1 MPSTQLH
8 DVAIVGAGPGG
19 STAALGLARAGY
31 RVLLIDKTTF
41 PRHKV
46 CGDAIPNNAMRM
58 LQEHYPELAIRIR
71 HGAACSIEGYEAFWK
86 GRRIAQGSWSMQA
99 INSARKSFDQMLL
112 EAALDEPNCQLAAP
126 HRIQTVARQSDETW
140 QLIDNHGQSFQARAL
155 VLAQG
160 ANGDF
165 RQQIGLPSM
174 DKSQWGVA
182 GSQYR
187 THWSPM
193 PNRNLFF
200 LPKSLSLPGYFW
212 IFPVGKN
219 RCNVG
224 FGVISKQPVKL
235 KSLYEEVCQKDPK
248 IAQFL
253 AGTVAETEF
262 QGHKIPI
269 PTKPIKNSAPGVLL
283 IGDAA
288 ELVDPLYGHGIDK
301 AIISGHWA
309 AEALIKGFKSNNL
322 ESFPE
327 YDEQIQT
334 RLWPEMRK
342 SYRKMKGLAFLTRIA

>member
-1 MPSTQLH
+1 MSSNQIY

-31 RVLLIDKTTF
+31 KVILIDKSTF

-46 CGDAIPNNAMRM
+46 CGDAIPNNAMRL
-58 LQEHYPELAIRIR
+58 LQEHYPELANQIR
-71 HGAACSIEGYEAFWK
+71 HGAACPIDGYQAFWK
-86 GRRIAQGSWSMQA
+86 GHRIAQGSWSMQA

-112 EAALDEPNCQLAAP
+112 EAALEESNCQLAAP
-126 HRIQTVARQSDETW
+126 HRIQTVARQSDQNW

-155 VLAQG
+155 ILAQG

-187 THWSPM
+187 TQWSTM

-212 IFPVGKN
+212 IFPVGEN

-224 FGVISKQPVKL
+224 FGVISQHPVKL

-253 AGTVAETEF
+253 TGTEAETEF

-269 PTKPIKNSAPGVLL
+269 PTKSIKNFAPGVLL

-309 AEALIKGFKSNNL
+309 AEALIKGFKNNNL
-322 ESFPE
+322 ESFAE
-327 YDEQIQT
+327 YDESIRT
-334 RLWPEMRK
+334 RLWPEMRN
-342 SYRKMKGLAFLTRIA
+342 SYRKMKWISLLSRIA

>member
-1 MPSTQLH
+1 MTHPLLH

-31 RVLLIDKTTF
+31 RVLLIDKSSF

-46 CGDAIPNNAMRM
+46 CGDAIPNNAMRL
-58 LQEHYPELAIRIR
+58 LQGHYPDLATRILKQ
-71 HGAACSIEGYEAFWK
+71 AACPIDGYQAFWR

-99 INSARKSFDQMLL
+99 INSARKSFDQGLL
-112 EAALDEPNCQLAAP
+112 EAALEEPNCQLAAP
-126 HRIQTVARQSDETW
+126 HRIQSVARQTDGNW
-140 QLIDNHGQSFQARAL
+140 LLYDNHGQSFFARAL
-155 VLAQG
+155 ILAHG

-165 RQQIGLPSM
+165 RQQIGLSSM

-187 THWSPM
+187 TRSSSM

-200 LPKSLSLPGYFW
+200 IPKSLSIPGYFW
-212 IFPVGKN
+212 IFPVGEN

-224 FGVISKQPVKL
+224 FGVISQEPVKL
-235 KSLYEEVCQKDPK
+235 KALYEEVCRKDPK

-253 AGTVAETEF
+253 EGTQAETEF

-269 PTKPIKNSAPGVLL
+269 PNKPLRNSAPAVLF

-309 AEALIKGFKSNNL
+309 SEALINGFKNNHL
-322 ESFPE
+322 ESFE
-327 YDEQIQT
+327 AYEKQIQT
-334 RLWPEMRK
+334 RLWPEMQR
-342 SYRKMKGLAFLTRIA
+342 SYRRMKWLALLMRVA

>member
-1 MPSTQLH
+1 VTTAQLF

-31 RVLLIDKTTF
+31 KVVLIDKSSF

-46 CGDAIPNNAMRM
+46 CGDAIPNNAMRL
-58 LQEHYPELAIRIR
+58 LQEHYPDLTIRIR
-71 HGAACSIEGYEAFWK
+71 EDAACPIDGYQAFWK
-86 GRRIAQGSWSMQA
+86 ARRIAQGSWSMQA
-99 INSARKSFDQMLL
+99 INSARKSFDQVLL
-112 EAALDEPNCQLAAP
+112 EAALEEPNCQLATP
-126 HRIQTVARQSDETW
+126 HRIQTITRQNDGNW
-140 QLIDNHGQSFQARAL
+140 QLTDNQGQSFWARAL
-155 VLAQG
+155 ILAQG

-187 THWSPM
+187 THWNPI

-200 LPKSLSLPGYFW
+200 IPKSMSLPGYFW
-212 IFPVGKN
+212 IFPVGEN

-224 FGVISKQPVKL
+224 FGVISKEPVKL

-253 AGTVAETEF
+253 EGTQAETEF

-309 AEALIKGFKSNNL
+309 AEALIQGFSKNDL
-322 ESFPE
+322 ESFDDYE
-327 YDEQIQT
+327 AQIQT

-342 SYRKMKGLAFLTRIA
+342 SYRRMKWLSRLMRIV

>member
-1 MPSTQLH
+1 VSTSHLF

-19 STAALGLARAGY
+19 STAALGLARAGLQ
-31 RVLLIDKTTF
+31 VLLIDKSSF

-46 CGDAIPNNAMRM
+46 CGDAIPNQAMRH
-58 LQEHYPELAIRIR
+58 LQEHYPDLAIGIR
-71 HGAACSIEGYEAFWK
+71 KNAACPNDGYQAFWK

-99 INSARKSFDQMLL
+99 INSARKSFDQALL
-112 EAALDEPNCQLAAP
+112 ESAVNESNCQLAAP
-126 HRIQTVARQSDETW
+126 HRIQTVARQSDKTW
-140 QLIDNHGQSFQARAL
+140 QLTDNHGQSFWAKAL

-187 THWSPM
+187 TRWSSM

-200 LPKSLSLPGYFW
+200 IPKSMSMPGYFW
-212 IFPVGKN
+212 IFPVGEN

-253 AGTVAETEF
+253 EGTEAETEF

-269 PTKPIKNSAPGVLL
+269 PNKPISNSAPGVLL

-342 SYRKMKGLAFLTRIA
+342 SYRKMKWLSLLSQLA

>member
-1 MPSTQLH
+1 VTTAQLF

-19 STAALGLARAGY
+19 STAALGLARAGHS
-31 RVLLIDKTTF
+31 VILIDKSSF

-46 CGDAIPNNAMRM
+46 CGDAIPNNAMRL
-58 LQEHYPELAIRIR
+58 LQEHYPDLAIRIR
-71 HGAACSIEGYEAFWK
+71 EDESCPIDGYQAFWK
-86 GRRIAQGSWSMQA
+86 GRHIAKGSWSMQA
-99 INSARKSFDQMLL
+99 INSARKSFDQVLL
-112 EAALDEPNCQLAAP
+112 EAALEEPSCELAAP
-126 HRIQTVARQSDETW
+126 HRIQTIMRQSDGNW
-140 QLIDNHGQSFQARAL
+140 QLTDIQGQSFGARAL
-155 VLAQG
+155 ILAQG

-165 RQQIGLPSM
+165 RQQMGLPSM

-187 THWSPM
+187 THWGSM
-193 PNRNLFF
+193 PKRNLFF
-200 LPKSLSLPGYFW
+200 VPKSMSLPGYFW
-212 IFPVGKN
+212 IFPVGEN

-224 FGVISKQPVKL
+224 FGVISQQPVKL
-235 KSLYEEVCQKDPK
+235 KSLYEEVCRKDPK

-253 AGTVAETEF
+253 EGTQAETEF

-269 PTKPIKNSAPGVLL
+269 PTKPIRNSAPGVLF

-309 AEALIKGFKSNNL
+309 AEALIQGFENKHL
-322 ESFPE
+322 ESFE
-327 YDEQIQT
+327 NYEEQIQT

-342 SYRKMKGLAFLTRIA
+342 SYRRMKWLSRLMRIV